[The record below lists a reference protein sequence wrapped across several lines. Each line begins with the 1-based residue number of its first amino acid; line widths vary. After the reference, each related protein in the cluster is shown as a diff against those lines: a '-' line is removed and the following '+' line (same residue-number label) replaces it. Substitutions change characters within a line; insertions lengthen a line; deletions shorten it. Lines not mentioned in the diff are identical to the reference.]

1 MGDRGGQKRKID
13 DLLKGLN
20 DVKATQKQQ
29 QQQQLDS
36 LTTRVD
42 RIEKSTSL
50 VVEFASQVEAVYK
63 TAEETRDFKNL
74 AKQAAEA
81 LCAELG
87 PKINLPY
94 PLPSQ
99 TPEQWFAAEE
109 GRPPL
114 TVCTTWWAFLTALL
128 VGTRFIL
135 PNKLRSTRDP
145 NTNQRAPGHFL
156 FKLEFGDLSFA
167 VSRALQAGLGAHI
180 SQSNRERREAGEG
193 DQLTIF
199 VHRGQRNRIV
209 EIVET
214 MSTMGIRIRIR
225 VHEAEEIEVHA
236 AAAERAVVAKAGIRH
251 LKTFHPSK

>member
-1 MGDRGGQKRKID
+1 MLVSDHHKSAPALWFKRLLSCLLPPWETGGGQKRKID
-13 DLLKGLN
+13 DLMKGLN
-20 DVKATQKQQ
+20 DVKATQQQ

-99 TPEQWFAAEE
+99 TPE
-109 GRPPL
+109 
-114 TVCTTWWAFLTALL
+114 
-128 VGTRFIL
+128 
-135 PNKLRSTRDP
+135 
-145 NTNQRAPGHFL
+145 
-156 FKLEFGDLSFA
+156 
-167 VSRALQAGLGAHI
+167 
-180 SQSNRERREAGEG
+180 
-193 DQLTIF
+193 
-199 VHRGQRNRIV
+199 
-209 EIVET
+209 
-214 MSTMGIRIRIR
+214 
-225 VHEAEEIEVHA
+225 
-236 AAAERAVVAKAGIRH
+236 
-251 LKTFHPSK
+251 

>member
-50 VVEFASQVEAVYK
+50 VVEFASQVEAAYK

-99 TPEQWFAAEE
+99 TPEQWFAALLPA
-109 GRPPL
+109 GGD

-145 NTNQRAPGHFL
+145 NTNQRVRAPGHFL

-180 SQSNRERREAGEG
+180 NQSNRPEREINSQSLCIVR
-193 DQLTIF
+193 
-199 VHRGQRNRIV
+199 QRNRIV

-225 VHEAEEIEVHA
+225 VHEAEEMEVHA

>member
-20 DVKATQKQQ
+20 DVKATQQQ

-145 NTNQRAPGHFL
+145 NTNQRVRAPGHFL

-180 SQSNRERREAGEG
+180 NQSNRERREAGEG
-193 DQLTIF
+193 DQLTVF
-199 VHRGQRNRIV
+199 VHRTAEEQNRRNRRNN
-209 EIVET
+209 EHNGNQNQNPGPRGRGNGGARRGGGK
-214 MSTMGIRIRIR
+214 SRGG
-225 VHEAEEIEVHA
+225 
-236 AAAERAVVAKAGIRH
+236 KGRH
-251 LKTFHPSK
+251 